1 MVIAPLIAI
10 VGIAWLFSETLKYL
24 IRLRT
29 EEHAK
34 FGDSGGMP
42 SSHASVMASA
52 ATVAGLQDGFDS
64 SVFGLAVVM
73 TAIVAHD
80 AVRLRGMVGSQ
91 GTRLNALLAAS
102 QLADKSPLYIWRG
115 HRLREVAA
123 GLVFGSIMATG
134 LHYAFNLML
143 VAAGT

>member
-1 MVIAPLIAI
+1 MTIAPLIVI
-10 VGIAWLFSETLKYL
+10 VALVWLISETLKYL
-24 IRLRT
+24 IRLKT
-29 EEHAK
+29 EERAY

-42 SSHASVMASA
+42 SSHASVMAA
-52 ATVAGLQDGFDS
+52 TATVAGLQDGFDS
-64 SVFGLAVVM
+64 SVFGLAVVV

-123 GLVFGSIMATG
+123 GLVLGSVLATG
-134 LHYAFNLML
+134 LHYALNLVL
-143 VAAGT
+143 VAGP